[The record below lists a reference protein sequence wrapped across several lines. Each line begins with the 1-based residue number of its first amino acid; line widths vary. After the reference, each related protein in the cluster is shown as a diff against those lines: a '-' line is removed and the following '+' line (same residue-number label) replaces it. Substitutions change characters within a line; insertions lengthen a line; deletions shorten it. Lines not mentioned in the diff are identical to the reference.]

1 MRNNPPGDQEM
12 NKPRRYRVIQSRKTN
27 YSVPIVLKNG
37 ETVTICEEY
46 KEKETWKGWVWCE
59 TSEKKCWVP
68 YQIIEKQD
76 EIYGKLKEEYIATE
90 LNVEKDDS
98 IEAEKELN
106 GWVWG
111 RNENKNENGWVPL
124 EILEKEDR

>member
-27 YSVPIVLKNG
+27 YLVPIVLKKG
-37 ETVTICEEY
+37 ETVTIGEEY

>member
-1 MRNNPPGDQEM
+1 M

-27 YSVPIVLKNG
+27 YSVPIVLKKG
-37 ETVTICEEY
+37 ETVTIGEEY

-76 EIYGKLKEEYIATE
+76 EIHGKLKEEYIATE

>member
-1 MRNNPPGDQEM
+1 MRNYPSGDQEM

-27 YSVPIVLKNG
+27 YSVPIVLKND
-37 ETVTICEEY
+37 ETVTIGEEY

-59 TSEKKCWVP
+59 TLEKKCWVP
-68 YQIIEKQD
+68 YQIIERQD
-76 EIYGKLKEEYIATE
+76 EGHGKLKEEYIATE

-111 RNENKNENGWVPL
+111 RNVNKNEYGWVPL